1 MPIPYADQTLATN
14 ADLTSF
20 DTPDSLAQA
29 YVALNTRVKAGGVD
43 LLPEELAKDPAVAP
57 FKTLSDL
64 AKGYVSTKKMVG
76 GIENAPEKPEDY
88 KFNPVTGLHANVKAE
103 GIVKALA
110 PIFQKAGVGN
120 KAADAVQQ
128 GLLTQLSGMM
138 VQQEA
143 AKKEMLA
150 KNETEL
156 RSVWGS
162 NYDAKMDHLQKTWQN
177 VGGKGNVK
185 ESGIENIKALEKL
198 TSFLSEDSLKSLG
211 EEATLRGEWGGEY
224 DARIDNMQKIWKNV
238 GGVGN
243 VKESGIENIR
253 ALAKLTGFLSEDS
266 LKSLGEEPKAAIT
279 DATAAQAEIAKYTA
293 EISATGGKHDYYLSG
308 PKGDAAR
315 KKMNDLFA
323 LMQPK

>member
-1 MPIPYADQTLATN
+1 MPISYADQTLTTN
-14 ADLTSF
+14 ESLTSF
-20 DTPDSLAQA
+20 DTPDALAQA
-29 YVALNTRVKAGGVD
+29 YVALDTRVKAGGVD
-43 LLPEELAKDPAVAP
+43 LLPAELGKDPAITP
-57 FKTLSDL
+57 FKSIADL
-64 AKGYVSTKKMVG
+64 AKGYVETKKMVG
-76 GIENAPEKPEDY
+76 GIEKAPETPDGY

-143 AKKEMLA
+143 AKKEMIL
-150 KNETEL
+150 KNETTL
-156 RSVWGS
+156 RS
-162 NYDAKMDHLQKTWQN
+162 
-177 VGGKGNVK
+177 
-185 ESGIENIKALEKL
+185 
-198 TSFLSEDSLKSLG
+198 
-211 EEATLRGEWGGEY
+211 EWGGEF
-224 DARIDNMQKIWKNV
+224 DARMDNMQKIWKNV

-279 DATAAQAEIAKYTA
+279 DATAAQAEVQKYTA
-293 EISATGGKHDYYLSG
+293 EIAATGGKHDYYLSG
-308 PKGDAAR
+308 PKGDASR

>member
-29 YVALNTRVKAGGVD
+29 YVALNTKVKAGGVD
-43 LLPEELAKDPAVAP
+43 LLGDELAKDPAITP
-57 FKTLSDL
+57 FKTISDL

-76 GIENAPEKPEDY
+76 SIENAPETPEGY

-120 KAADAVQQ
+120 KAANAVQQ

-150 KNETEL
+150 KNET
-156 RSVWGS
+156 
-162 NYDAKMDHLQKTWQN
+162 
-177 VGGKGNVK
+177 
-185 ESGIENIKALEKL
+185 
-198 TSFLSEDSLKSLG
+198 
-211 EEATLRGEWGGEY
+211 TLRTEWGGEY
-224 DARIDNMQKIWKNV
+224 DARMDNMQKIWKNV

-279 DATAAQAEIAKYTA
+279 DATAAQAEIAKYTD

>member
-29 YVALNTRVKAGGVD
+29 YVALNTKVKAGGVD
-43 LLPEELAKDPAVAP
+43 LLGDELAKDPAITP
-57 FKTLSDL
+57 FKTISDL

-76 GIENAPEKPEDY
+76 SIENAPETPEGY

-150 KNETEL
+150 KNET
-156 RSVWGS
+156 
-162 NYDAKMDHLQKTWQN
+162 
-177 VGGKGNVK
+177 
-185 ESGIENIKALEKL
+185 
-198 TSFLSEDSLKSLG
+198 
-211 EEATLRGEWGGEY
+211 TLRTEWGGEY
-224 DARIDNMQKIWKNV
+224 DARMDNMQKIWKNV

-279 DATAAQAEIAKYTA
+279 DATAAQAEINKYTS
-293 EISATGGKHDYYLSG
+293 EIASTGGKHAYYKSG
-308 PKGDAAR
+308 SEGDKAR
-315 KKMNDLFA
+315 AKMNELFA
-323 LMQPK
+323 LLQPK

>member
-29 YVALNTRVKAGGVD
+29 YVALNTKVKAGGVD
-43 LLPEELAKDPAVAP
+43 LLPEDLQKDPAISRYKSVAEV
-57 FKTLSDL
+57 
-64 AKGYVSTKKMVG
+64 AKGLVETQKLVG
-76 GIENAPEKPEDY
+76 GIEKAPGKPEEY
-88 KFNPVTGLHANVKAE
+88 KFNPVTGIHANVKAE

-110 PIFQKAGVGN
+110 PIFHGAGVGN
-120 KAADAVQQ
+120 TAADKIQQ

-138 VQQEA
+138 VAQEEN
-143 AKKEMLA
+143 KKQTLL
-150 KNETEL
+150 KNET
-156 RSVWGS
+156 
-162 NYDAKMDHLQKTWQN
+162 
-177 VGGKGNVK
+177 
-185 ESGIENIKALEKL
+185 
-198 TSFLSEDSLKSLG
+198 
-211 EEATLRGEWGGEY
+211 TLRGEWQGDY
-224 DARIDNMQKIWKNV
+224 DARMDNMQKIWKNV

-315 KKMNDLFA
+315 KKMDDLFA
-323 LMQPK
+323 LMKPK